1 MEDEQG
7 RARRGRLPRGQLA
20 LGKNIRRFAQDSR
33 LAGSHRARNDQQR
46 FRKPSIAFD
55 AFTASPKENSQTD
68 PPREFARAAPRATSM
83 QFVIK
88 YPALASSMHFGL
100 ALRPLK
106 AACIFAGSNAEN
118 T

>member
-1 MEDEQG
+1 MDG
-7 RARRGRLPRGQLA
+7 
-20 LGKNIRRFAQDSR
+20 
-33 LAGSHRARNDQQR
+33 AGDGNRTRDPQPSSPVFVPFHQPKLVDGLLQQQ
-46 FRKPSIAFD
+46 I
-55 AFTASPKENSQTD
+55 EI
-68 PPREFARAAPRATSM
+68 ARATLRATSM
-83 QFVIK
+83 QLVIS